1 MALALEA
8 GKLLGAIVVI
18 LVLWLLASVLGVGLA
33 WVLRPVPKALT
44 IALFVIVI
52 NGFMVWFGRMY
63 WRTKE
68 PRAAVS
74 TFAFFMLNIVLVLA
88 ATGH

>member
-1 MALALEA
+1 MTLALKA
-8 GKLLGAIVVI
+8 GKFLGKIVAILALI
-18 LVLWLLASVLGVGLA
+18 LLASVLAQGLV

-52 NGFMVWFGRMY
+52 NACVWFFGRMY
-63 WRTKE
+63 WRTRD

-74 TFAFFMLNIVLVLA
+74 TLAFFMLNIVLVLS